1 MAPDFA
7 LEGIQSGKNIGVG
20 HIDWM
25 VTNRGRDGSDRT
37 IGRWSGSNDNGAIF
51 ALTFTAIDT
60 IVINIIESISH

>member
-37 IGRWSGSNDNGAIF
+37 IG
-51 ALTFTAIDT
+51 
-60 IVINIIESISH
+60 